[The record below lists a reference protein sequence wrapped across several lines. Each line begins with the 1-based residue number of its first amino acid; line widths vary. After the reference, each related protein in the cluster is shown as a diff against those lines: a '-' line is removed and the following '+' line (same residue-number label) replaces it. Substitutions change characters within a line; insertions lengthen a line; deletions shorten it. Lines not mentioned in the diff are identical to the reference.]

1 MFHNNICLILTHL
14 YCLEL
19 ESVQLFTLSKSKL
32 ICFLKLC
39 IPISSIIDVIKSRI
53 PFWLWHTRMYSIEN
67 FLCFTWISIL
77 NDTIMLVFKSMMDSY
92 LRQKRMYFFIPTR
105 VIHYVLL
112 LLLFFVHLNVYQCLI
127 KNVIKKLKRVKM

>member
-1 MFHNNICLILTHL
+1 M
-14 YCLEL
+14 
-19 ESVQLFTLSKSKL
+19 
-32 ICFLKLC
+32 C

-127 KNVIKKLKRVKM
+127 KKRNKKTKKSKNVIKNKNCTLINQSKIRIFPLKHFPSNT